1 MLRLRHPHR
10 GLPAEQHRQLLQE
23 RSGRSFPGG
32 RATGGWITVDNV
44 ADQVTVDI
52 SGADIT
58 PPSKVVDLSAM
69 FVSPNASG
77 SDNSFKI
84 SFTSPGDDLDSK
96 DRVHEYTVKYWL
108 QTAGNFEDGTTLMD
122 SDLEAGSSLSPVDG
136 GHLVEITVR

>member
-1 MLRLRHPHR
+1 M
-10 GLPAEQHRQLLQE
+10 
-23 RSGRSFPGG
+23 
-32 RATGGWITVDNV
+32 
-44 ADQVTVDI
+44 DI
-52 SGADIT
+52 SGHDIT
-58 PPSKVVDLSAM
+58 PPSKVVDLRAM

-84 SFTSPGDDLDSK
+84 SFTSPGDDLDSQ
-96 DRVHEYTVKYWL
+96 DRVQKYTVKYWL

>member
-1 MLRLRHPHR
+1 
-10 GLPAEQHRQLLQE
+10 
-23 RSGRSFPGG
+23 
-32 RATGGWITVDNV
+32 
-44 ADQVTVDI
+44 
-52 SGADIT
+52 
-58 PPSKVVDLSAM
+58 M
-69 FVSPNASG
+69 FVSPNANG

-96 DRVHEYTVKYWL
+96 DRVQKYTVKYWL